1 MDDFN
6 KKVKEKI
13 KIYSGNKYLDGYIK
27 SEFSTEDGEAVI
39 YLNVNNKNELF
50 DTMTVNNQLD
60 LNNSI
65 YEYIEKKTSMLG
77 NQVPIRLKIMGCNLS
92 SHEQGI
98 VRHVLKE
105 HFAIELYNQQL
116 EYIKYRNKI
125 IFLIVLGL
133 ISILLYGLASIVTD
147 SPFILTILSFLFSFS
162 IWEAMDSVIYAFSD
176 IKYNREAITQNL
188 LINVEFVES
197 NKDKSE

>member
-1 MDDFN
+1 MDEFN

-13 KIYSGNKYLDGYIK
+13 KIYSGDKYLDGYIK

>member
-13 KIYSGNKYLDGYIK
+13 KIYSGDKYLDGYIK